1 MNDLQTF
8 VNDEFGTI
16 RSMMIDEAPWFV
28 GRDIAGALGYANT
41 QDALMRHVDDED
53 KTDGVVKRYPIIDA
67 LGRTQFPLWIN
78 ESGMYSLIFGST
90 LPSAK
95 RFKHWVTSEVL
106 PAIRRTGRYE
116 ATQTEDEADAA
127 VLPQREIT
135 NDDYLRAASIVAGCK
150 SDRLPYVLSLLG
162 KAGISVPVKQEAKT
176 GDAPFDRYEILRLL
190 STARSEYGLT
200 DAFIGRATGLGAKQI
215 TFYRTGIRFPRPARA
230 AHIKAVVEPM
240 MCDEADD

>member
-28 GRDIAGALGYANT
+28 ARDVATALSYARPA
-41 QDALMRHVDDED
+41 DAIKYHIDDED
-53 KTDGVVKRYPIIDA
+53 KRLVRVGEIPTLKVNNFGAYI
-67 LGRTQFPLWIN
+67 IN

-116 ATQTEDEADAA
+116 ATPPEDEADAA

-176 GDAPFDRYEILRLL
+176 GGAPFDRYEILHLL

-240 MCDEADD
+240 MRDEADD

>member
-28 GRDIAGALGYANT
+28 GKDIAGALGYTNPLKAVR
-41 QDALMRHVDDED
+41 DHVDDED
-53 KTDGVVKRYPIIDA
+53 KGVNESFTPGGEQKIVI
-67 LGRTQFPLWIN
+67 IN
-78 ESGMYSLIFGST
+78 ESGMYSLIFGSK
-90 LPSAK
+90 LEGAK

-116 ATQTEDEADAA
+116 ATPTEDEADAA

-176 GDAPFDRYEILRLL
+176 GDTPFDRYEILHLL

-240 MCDEADD
+240 MRDEADD